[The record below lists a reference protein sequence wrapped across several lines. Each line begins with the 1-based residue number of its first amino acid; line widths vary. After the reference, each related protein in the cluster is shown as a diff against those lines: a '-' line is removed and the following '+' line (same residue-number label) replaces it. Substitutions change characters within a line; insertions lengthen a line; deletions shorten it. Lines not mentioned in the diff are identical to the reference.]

1 MSPEGFR
8 DICRIHPNGYLQVLQ
23 EVLLQDVQE
32 ADAAVPAI
40 GLSVPAEQNTENFF
54 LTSFELHF
62 GQVISWL
69 PKTSFSKASLQ
80 EQH

>member
-32 ADAAVPAI
+32 ADAAVPAR

-69 PKTSFSKASLQ
+69 PNTSFSKSSLQ